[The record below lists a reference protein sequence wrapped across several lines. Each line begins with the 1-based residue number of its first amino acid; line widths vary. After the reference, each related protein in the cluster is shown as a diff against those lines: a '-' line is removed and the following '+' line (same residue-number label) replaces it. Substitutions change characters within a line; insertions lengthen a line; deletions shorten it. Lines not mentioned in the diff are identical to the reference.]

1 MDWINYHH
9 LLYFYTIAREGSIA
23 KACKQLHLT
32 QPTLSSQLRAL
43 EEYLGEKLFL
53 RSGRSLVLTEIGRLV
68 YRYAE
73 EIFTLGRELTD
84 TLKGRPIGRPVRFT
98 VGIADAMPK
107 LIAYRLLEP
116 ALRLESPVHLVC
128 REGKPSHLLAELVM
142 HGLDLVLADIPAGP
156 DIKVRA
162 YNHLL
167 GECDI
172 AIFGA
177 TPLAERYRKKF
188 PASLEGAP
196 FLMPT
201 PGSNLRRMLDQW
213 FEEHAIRP
221 RLAGEMEDSALLKVF
236 GGSAAGL
243 FAAPF
248 AIAKDIQRQY
258 GARPIGKLEGVKERY
273 YAISVERKLKNP
285 AVLAISGSARS
296 ELFA

>member
-32 QPTLSSQLRAL
+32 QPTLSAQLRAL
-43 EEYLGEKLFL
+43 EESLGEQLFL

-84 TLKGRPIGRPVRFT
+84 TLKGRPSGRPVLFT

-116 ALRLESPVHLVC
+116 ALRLEPPVHLVC
-128 REGKPSHLLAELVM
+128 REGKPPQLLAELVM
-142 HGLDLVLADIPAGP
+142 HGLDLVLADLPAGP
-156 DIKVRA
+156 DTKVRA

-172 AIFGA
+172 TIFGA
-177 TPLAERYRKKF
+177 PSLAERCRKKF

-196 FLMPT
+196 FLRPT
-201 PGSNLRRMLDQW
+201 PGSNLRRT
-213 FEEHAIRP
+213 
-221 RLAGEMEDSALLKVF
+221 LKSMPSVP
-236 GGSAAGL
+236 GS
-243 FAAPF
+243 P
-248 AIAKDIQRQY
+248 AKWRT
-258 GARPIGKLEGVKERY
+258 AHC
-273 YAISVERKLKNP
+273 
-285 AVLAISGSARS
+285 
-296 ELFA
+296 

>member
-9 LLYFYTIAREGSIA
+9 LLYFHTIAREGSIA

-84 TLKGRPIGRPVRFT
+84 TLKGRPIGRPVRFR

-116 ALRLESPVHLVC
+116 ALRLEPPVHLVC
-128 REGKPSHLLAELVM
+128 REGKPSQLLAELVM
-142 HGLDLVLADIPAGP
+142 HRLDLVLADIPAGS

-177 TPLAERYRKKF
+177 PPLAERYRKKF

-296 ELFA
+296 KLLV

>member
-32 QPTLSSQLRAL
+32 QPTLSAQLRAL
-43 EEYLGEKLFL
+43 EESLGEQLFL

-84 TLKGRPIGRPVRFT
+84 TLKGRPSGRPMRFT

-116 ALRLESPVHLVC
+116 ALRLEPPVHLVC
-128 REGKPSHLLAELVM
+128 REGKPPQLLAELVM
-142 HGLDLVLADIPAGP
+142 HGLDLVLADLPAGP
-156 DIKVRA
+156 DTKVRA

-177 TPLAERYRKKF
+177 PPLAERYRKKF

-201 PGSNLRRMLDQW
+201 PGSNLRRTLDQW
-213 FEEHAIRP
+213 FEEHAIRV

-236 GGSAAGL
+236 GAGAAGL
-243 FAAPF
+243 FASPC

-258 GARPIGKLEGVKERY
+258 GVRSIGKLEGVKERY

-296 ELFA
+296 ELFV

>member
-32 QPTLSSQLRAL
+32 QPTISAQLRAL
-43 EEYLGEKLFL
+43 EEYLGEQLFL

-84 TLKGRPIGRPVRFT
+84 TLKGRPSGRPMRFT

-116 ALRLESPVHLVC
+116 ARRLEPPVHLVC
-128 REGKPSHLLAELVM
+128 REGKPPQLLAELVM
-142 HGLDLVLADIPAGP
+142 HGLDLVLADLPAGP
-156 DIKVRA
+156 DTKVRA

-172 AIFGA
+172 TIFGA
-177 TPLAERYRKKF
+177 PSLAERYRKKF

-201 PGSNLRRMLDQW
+201 PGSNLRRTLDQW

-221 RLAGEMEDSALLKVF
+221 RLAGQMEDSALLKVF
-236 GGSAAGL
+236 GASAAGL
-243 FAAPF
+243 FAAPCT
-248 AIAKDIQRQY
+248 IAKDIQRQY
-258 GARPIGKLEGVKERY
+258 GVRPIGKLEGAKERY

-296 ELFA
+296 ELFV